1 MGPRCP
7 GSASSAGI
15 SLVAGVV
22 RARADQLRH
31 ESRRPVPTRGD
42 VASYASERRAW
53 SRLRCSTSGPPG
65 SRGGHPA
72 SPPRPA
78 ILRRQESRT
87 AETDYGV
94 NVPHHVRTGEPFDP
108 KTMLSSDRDFT
119 DEELTRR
126 GTTRE
131 DYWRQQH
138 KSDREDALA
147 LNAMNAYLFE
157 AGKIEKL
164 PPPVPVPPE
173 RLPTPPFV
181 RPR

>member
-1 MGPRCP
+1 MPP
-7 GSASSAGI
+7 MLPNAGRGAVLD
-15 SLVAGVV
+15 SGGLTV
-22 RARADQLRH
+22 R
-31 ESRRPVPTRGD
+31 G
-42 VASYASERRAW
+42 
-53 SRLRCSTSGPPG
+53 C
-65 SRGGHPA
+65 
-72 SPPRPA
+72 PA
-78 ILRRQESRT
+78 ILRRHEYRKR
-87 AETDYGV
+87 DYGV

-108 KTMLSSDRDFT
+108 ETMLWSDRDFT

-147 LNAMNAYLFE
+147 LNALNAYLLE

-164 PPPVPVPPE
+164 PPPAPVPPE
-173 RLPTPPFV
+173 RLPTPPLV